1 MTPHEEAIMNKIDKR
16 PDFSTDLFA
25 GDAGVSYTLP
35 SRMYFSP
42 ETLKDER
49 NAIFLRSW
57 LYVAHV
63 SELAEPGRYVTAEIL
78 DQRLYLL
85 RTESGALKAFFNVCQ
100 HRGHSL
106 LHGKGTARRLIMCP
120 YHAWSYDHDGAL
132 RAAPNCAHVDGFD
145 RDDFGLP
152 EIRVDTLGGFVFINF
167 DPDARPMAEVYPGA
181 EDRIR
186 DFTAR
191 PEDLKATRE
200 VVFDI
205 KGNWKNVAD
214 NLLECYHCA
223 TAHKAFVD
231 LVEMT
236 SYKVELHDNWSI
248 QWGDCRCENA
258 AYDYDASTGATEFC
272 TLFVWPTLALV
283 KFPGTGGLATFVFTP
298 LEPELTHQVFTYHAP
313 NTDLTDTEN
322 RAFDYFQDVLGP
334 EDVDLIEDV
343 QKGLHSIGYHQ
354 GRFMVDQDRSQISE
368 HAAHHFQ
375 SLVARSL
382 GMI

>member
-1 MTPHEEAIMNKIDKR
+1 MNKIDKR
-16 PDFSTDLFA
+16 PDFSSDLFS
-25 GDAGVSYTLP
+25 GDAGASYTLP
-35 SRMYFSP
+35 AEMYYSTD
-42 ETLKDER
+42 TLQDEKT
-49 NAIFLRSW
+49 AIFMRSW
-57 LYVAHV
+57 LYVAHS
-63 SELAEPGRYVTAEIL
+63 SELTETGQYVTAEFF
-78 DQRLYLL
+78 DQRIYVL
-85 RTESGALKAFFNVCQ
+85 RTEAGEIKAFFNVCQ

-106 LHGKGTARRLIMCP
+106 LRGKGIARRLIMCP
-120 YHAWSYDHDGAL
+120 YHAWSYDHDGTL
-132 RAAPNCAHVDGFD
+132 RAAPNCAHVENFN

-152 EIRVDTLGGFVFINF
+152 EIRVDILGGLVFINF
-167 DPDARPMAEVYPGA
+167 DPHARPMAEVYPGA
-181 EDRIR
+181 QDRIHAMTSQP
-186 DFTAR
+186 DA
-191 PEDLKATRE
+191 LKTTRE

-236 SYKVELHDNWSI
+236 SYKVELHENWSI
-248 QWGDCRCENA
+248 QWGECRCENA
-258 AYDYDASTGATEFC
+258 AYDYDANSGNSEFF
-272 TLFVWPTLALV
+272 TLFLWPSVALV
-283 KFPGTGGLATFVFTP
+283 KFPGTEGLATFSFTP

-313 NTDLTDTEN
+313 DTDLTDTEN

-334 EDVDLIEDV
+334 EDVNLIEDV
-343 QKGLHSIGYHQ
+343 QKGLHSLSYHQ
-354 GRFMVDQDRSQISE
+354 GRFMVDQSRSQISE